1 MRKQPNKWNDL
12 ARYLAGE
19 MDMKEELSYRSRMEG
34 NQEDL
39 TELKTMEQTWKQ
51 TQPGSPGPER
61 NSSEAWQRL
70 QRRLAEDG
78 LLDQP
83 AEATGEKRPMTLLRM
98 AAVILLAIAIGG
110 PFLYFGLVRN
120 PAGIPLKD
128 HFAERGTSTVDLPD
142 GSRVYLNEGAKISY
156 PSDFEH
162 NRSVMLRGEAFF
174 EVMSDPVN
182 PFTVQSG
189 KITVSVLGTSFNVKD
204 SEKTAGVEVFV
215 TSGKVRMSVENSGE
229 FITLQ
234 SGEMGLSEAH
244 TLIRTLSNDPNYL
257 SWKTK
262 EFIFVDAALPGVIGK
277 LEQCYHVNIRAD
289 GVDLDS
295 LRLTSTYREQSID
308 AILETIATAF
318 GMAVHKEKDTYFLTT
333 RF

>member
-1 MRKQPNKWNDL
+1 MRIQANEWNDL

-19 MDMKEELSYRSRMEG
+19 MDMEEELAYRSRMEG
-34 NQEDL
+34 NQEDF
-39 TELKTMEQTWKQ
+39 TKLKTMEQTWKQ
-51 TQPGSPGPER
+51 THPDSPGPER
-61 NSSEAWQRL
+61 NSGEAWQRL
-70 QRRLAEDG
+70 YRRLAEDG

-83 AEATGEKRPMTLLRM
+83 PTAIRDKRPGPMFRL
-98 AAVILLAIAIGG
+98 AAVILLALAIGG

-120 PAGIPLKD
+120 PAEIPLKD
-128 HFAERGTSTVDLPD
+128 HFAERGTRTVDLPD
-142 GSRVYLNEGAKISY
+142 GSRVYLNEGAEISH
-156 PSDFEH
+156 PSDFEQ

-182 PFTVQSG
+182 PFTVHSG
-189 KITVSVLGTSFNVKD
+189 KVTVSVLGTSFNVKD
-204 SEKTAGVEVFV
+204 SELTAGVEVYV
-215 TSGKVRMSVENSGE
+215 ESGKVRMSVENSME

-234 SGEMGLSEAH
+234 SGEMGLSEARN
-244 TLIRTLSNDPNYL
+244 LIRALPDDPNYL

-262 EFIFVDAALPGVIGK
+262 EFIFVEATLPGVIRK
-277 LEQCYHVNIRAD
+277 LEQCYHVKIRAK

-318 GMAVHKEKDTYFLTT
+318 GMEVHKEKDTYFLST
-333 RF
+333 R